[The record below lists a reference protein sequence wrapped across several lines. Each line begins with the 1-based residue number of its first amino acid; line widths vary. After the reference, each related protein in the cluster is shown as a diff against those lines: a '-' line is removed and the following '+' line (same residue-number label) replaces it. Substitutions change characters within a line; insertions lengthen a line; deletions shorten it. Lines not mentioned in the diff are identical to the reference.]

1 MNLSRFKTVFPRRQ
15 SEEGMTAGEIQNPHL
30 DSSPFFL
37 EGGPSGVLL
46 LHGFTAT
53 PVEVK
58 LMGQYLHERG
68 YTVSGP
74 LLPGHGTTI
83 EAINACSWRDWVDHA
98 ARAYAELTARCT
110 RVFVGGESLG
120 GLLTLYLG
128 SAYPEIAGLILYAPA
143 LRIANPLVYLSPL
156 FKFLIKMLPKN
167 REEDDP
173 DSVVNQRWNGYTV
186 DPVPA
191 IAQVLPLQRQ
201 VRRRLPLVKQPI
213 IVFQGRL
220 DTTLKQSGA
229 EEIVAAVQSA
239 NKELVWQDG
248 SSHCIILD
256 VEWEEVAEKTLAFIR
271 RIDG

>member
-83 EAINACSWRDWVDHA
+83 EAINVCSWRDWVDHA

-143 LRIANPLVYLSPL
+143 HRGS
-156 FKFLIKMLPKN
+156 
-167 REEDDP
+167 DP
-173 DSVVNQRWNGYTV
+173 GHRASAAAATPGPTATAACQAADH
-186 DPVPA
+186 
-191 IAQVLPLQRQ
+191 
-201 VRRRLPLVKQPI
+201 RLP
-213 IVFQGRL
+213 R
-220 DTTLKQSGA
+220 
-229 EEIVAAVQSA
+229 AAGYYPQA
-239 NKELVWQDG
+239 KRG
-248 SSHCIILD
+248 
-256 VEWEEVAEKTLAFIR
+256 
-271 RIDG
+271 

>member
-1 MNLSRFKTVFPRRQ
+1 MS
-15 SEEGMTAGEIQNPHL
+15 AGVIQNPHL
-30 DSSPFFL
+30 DSSPFFF
-37 EGGPSGVLL
+37 EGGSSGVLL

-58 LMGQYLHERG
+58 LIGQYLHERG

-74 LLPGHGTTI
+74 LLPGHGTTV
-83 EAINACSWRDWVDHA
+83 EAINACSWRDWVDHT
-98 ARAYAELTARCT
+98 ARAYAELAARCG

-120 GLLTLYLG
+120 GLLSLYLG
-128 SAYPEIAGLILYAPA
+128 STHPEIAGLILYAPA

-156 FKFLIKMLPKN
+156 FKFLIKALPKRRVEN
-167 REEDDP
+167 DP

-186 DPVPA
+186 DPIPA
-191 IAQVLPLQRQ
+191 VAQTLALQRR
-201 VRRRLPLVKQPI
+201 VRRRLPLVEQPL

-220 DTTLKQSGA
+220 DTTLKHSGV
-229 EEIVAAVQSA
+229 EELASAVQSTDV
-239 NKELVWQDG
+239 ELVWQEG
-248 SSHCIILD
+248 SSHCIVLD

>member
-1 MNLSRFKTVFPRRQ
+1 MAK
-15 SEEGMTAGEIQNPHL
+15 AEIQNPQL

-53 PVEVK
+53 PVEVG
-58 LMGQYLHERG
+58 LIGQYLHERG

-74 LLPGHGTTI
+74 LLPGHGSTI

-98 ARAYAELTARCT
+98 AQAYAELAARCE

-120 GLLTLYLG
+120 ALLALHLG
-128 SAYPEIAGLILYAPA
+128 SAHPEIAGLILYAPA
-143 LRIANPLVYLSPL
+143 LRLASPLVHLAPL
-156 FKFLIKMLPKN
+156 LRFLIKAVPK
-167 REEDDP
+167 RRVGDEP

-186 DPVPA
+186 DPIPA
-191 IAQVLPLQRQ
+191 VAQVLPLQRQ
-201 VRRRLPLVKQPI
+201 VRRRLPLIEQPI

-229 EEIVAAVQSA
+229 GEIIATVQSA
-239 NKELVWQDG
+239 DKELVWQDG
-248 SSHCIILD
+248 SSHCIVLD
-256 VEWEEVAEKTLAFIR
+256 VEWEEVAEKTLAFIQ
-271 RIDG
+271 RIEG

>member
-1 MNLSRFKTVFPRRQ
+1 
-15 SEEGMTAGEIQNPHL
+15 MTAGEIQNPQL
-30 DSSPFFL
+30 DSSPFFF

-74 LLPGHGTTI
+74 LLPGHGATI

-120 GLLTLYLG
+120 GLLALHLG

-143 LRIANPLVYLSPL
+143 VRIANPLVYLSPL
-156 FKFLIKMLPKN
+156 FKFFIKALPKK
-167 REEDDP
+167 REENDP

-191 IAQVLPLQRQ
+191 VAQVLPLQRQ
-201 VRRRLPLVKQPI
+201 VRRRLPLIKQPI
-213 IVFQGRL
+213 IIFQGRL
-220 DTTLKQSGA
+220 DSTLKHSGA

-239 NKELVWQDG
+239 HKELVWQDG

>member
-1 MNLSRFKTVFPRRQ
+1 MI
-15 SEEGMTAGEIQNPHL
+15 AGEIQNPQL
-30 DSSPFFL
+30 DSSPFFF
-37 EGGPSGVLL
+37 EGGASGVLL

-58 LMGQYLHERG
+58 LIGQYLHERG

-83 EAINACSWRDWVDHA
+83 EAINACSWRDWLDHA
-98 ARAYAELTARCT
+98 ARAYAELTARCA

-128 SAYPEIAGLILYAPA
+128 SAHPEIAGLILYAPA

-156 FKFLIKMLPKN
+156 AKLYIKKLPKRRVEN
-167 REEDDP
+167 DP

-191 IAQVLPLQRQ
+191 VAQVLRLQRQ
-201 VRRRLPLVKQPI
+201 VRQRLPRVEQPT

-220 DTTLKQSGA
+220 DSTLKRSGA
-229 EEIVAAVQSA
+229 EEIVATIRSVD
-239 NKELVWQDG
+239 KELVWMEG
-248 SSHCIILD
+248 STHCIVLD
-256 VEWEEVAEKTLAFIR
+256 EEWEEVADKTLAFIHR
-271 RIDG
+271 VEGQP